1 MFQFYFPFTKKKKRM
16 RCEREGI
23 VGQLQWS
30 LKEARRGKEPTG
42 TD

>member
-1 MFQFYFPFTKKKKRM
+1 MFQFYFPFFLFKKRM